1 MGYSHLQSSHIQQ
14 QPHHQSQV
22 HGALPPPNL
31 NNPGFGPGS
40 AASNSSP
47 FAMAGGMSNGG
58 FPDAGLSSHAAQMSF
73 ARGGQVQTQA
83 IRDLERM
90 EAARRINNGESRI
103 RNVWA
108 HNLKQEMK
116 ALRALVG
123 KYPYIA
129 MARPSIFVDESDAYY
144 NPLQD
149 TEFPGIVARPMGPFT
164 TKIDYHYQTLR
175 CNVDLLKMIQLGIS
189 LFAHDGE
196 LPPAN
201 YPSSSQNSNAHL
213 QNMLPAPYT
222 WQFNFKFSLATD
234 MYAEESTNLL
244 TKAGI
249 DFSCHEKQ
257 GINPH
262 DFGALLIS
270 SGLVLD
276 ADVHW
281 LSFHSGY
288 DFGYL
293 VKLMIC
299 KPLPQSQTDYYELLN
314 AFFPSLY
321 DIKFL
326 LTHAGRKG
334 TINDEQPLTPE
345 AQAALQKIAS
355 KGGLADIAE
364 ELNVNRIGV
373 AHQAGSD
380 SLLTGQV
387 FFKTREKV
395 FNGHI
400 NPKQYSGQVW
410 GLNAQLPPPTR
421 DLNTPNMNGAIFY
434 SQNGAPSTPQTTAAG
449 LAQGQTHTPIPG
461 PGIGG
466 HMTPGG
472 GNFGNFTYGK
482 GMS

>member
-1 MGYSHLQSSHIQQ
+1 
-14 QPHHQSQV
+14 
-22 HGALPPPNL
+22 
-31 NNPGFGPGS
+31 
-40 AASNSSP
+40 
-47 FAMAGGMSNGG
+47 MAGGMSNGG